1 MELES
6 SLDKF
11 EQQRLGIAAISYDGQ
26 ELLHHFAQRMGG
38 FSYPL
43 LSDPDSSIIEAF
55 GLLNENIPEDHEW
68 YGICFPGTF
77 IVDEN
82 GVVRSKYFEPMH
94 RQRFTTDTIL
104 VKEYDIG
111 GGERTKI
118 DTEDLTL
125 TAFATQ
131 DETRTGNRISLVV
144 DLELPPKMHV
154 YAPEVKGYRP
164 VSIAVDENPYLR
176 AHPAELPEPK
186 MLHLEAIN
194 ETVPVYEG
202 RIRIFQ
208 DVTISPRLREPQV
221 EISATLYYQA
231 CDDKICYPPM
241 DVPLRFVLKV
251 SRHDS
256 QRSPESLQRKGK
268 RSNP

>member
-6 SLDKF
+6 SRNKF
-11 EQQRLGIAAISYDGQ
+11 EQQGLGIAAISYDSQ
-26 ELLHHFAQRMGG
+26 ELLHDFAQRMGG

-43 LSDPDSSIIEAF
+43 MSDSDSSIIEAF

-82 GVVRSKYFEPMH
+82 GIVRSKYFEPMH
-94 RQRFTTDTIL
+94 RQRFTADTIL

-111 GGERTKI
+111 GGARTKI
-118 DTEDLTL
+118 STDHLEL

-131 DETRTGNRISLVV
+131 EETRTGNRISLVV

-154 YAPEVKGYRP
+154 YAPKVNGYHP
-164 VSIAVDENPYLR
+164 VSITVDENPYLR
-176 AHPAELPEPK
+176 VHPAEMPEPK
-186 MLHLEAIN
+186 MLRLEAID

-202 RIRIFQ
+202 RARIFQ
-208 DVTISPRLREPQV
+208 DVTISPRLREPQI
-221 EISATLYYQA
+221 EISATLSYQA
-231 CDDKICYPPM
+231 CDEKVCYPPT

-268 RSNP
+268 PSNP